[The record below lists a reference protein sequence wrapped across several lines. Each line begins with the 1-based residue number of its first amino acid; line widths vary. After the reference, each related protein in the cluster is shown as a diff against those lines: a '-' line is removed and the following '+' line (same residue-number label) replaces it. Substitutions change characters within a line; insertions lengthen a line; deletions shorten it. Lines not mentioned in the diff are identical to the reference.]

1 MRNPVALLAPLAGE
15 PRRFDFYAALRLIE
29 AAYPDNPRFGRSQRA
44 ADDPVRLAQAVTLAF
59 EPAMIEKLE
68 WRGEK
73 PPRME
78 VNFLG
83 LSGPNG
89 PLPLHLTEYIR
100 DRLRNSADP
109 TLARFLDVFHHRMLS
124 LFY

>member
-1 MRNPVALLAPLAGE
+1 MAGEDRTMRDPVARLAPLTDE

-29 AAYPDNPRFGRSQRA
+29 AAYPDNPRLGRSQRA

-68 WRGEK
+68 WRDEK

-83 LSGPNG
+83 LSGPHGPPPLHRTAYNPA
-89 PLPLHLTEYIR
+89 PLPKSAPPA
-100 DRLRNSADP
+100 LRPCFSP
-109 TLARFLDVFHHRMLS
+109 
-124 LFY
+124 